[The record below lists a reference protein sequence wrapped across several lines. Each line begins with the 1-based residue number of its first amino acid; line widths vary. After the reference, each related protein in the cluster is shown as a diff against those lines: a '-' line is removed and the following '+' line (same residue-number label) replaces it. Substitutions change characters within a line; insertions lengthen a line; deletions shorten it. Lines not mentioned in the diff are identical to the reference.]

1 MAHFLKHFLRFCA
14 YFHQK
19 APLLRQSKGKNIVKH
34 AYFWHYFSIIIIIF
48 SFKISKIIFYHFYWY
63 TVSISQIS
71 KIDYDIFKVFGAIMR
86 TMNGKHSRYGSQQKM
101 APLKAS
107 FPQIY
112 WKFHINLM
120 NISFKVALFMK
131 NDFLIFFG
139 AKFWLNDFHGALFC
153 IMEYFDDL
161 ILWKYATFCSTKRDI
176 FCK

>member
-19 APLLRQSKGKNIVKH
+19 APLLRQSKGKNIVKN
-34 AYFWHYFSIIIIIF
+34 AYFWHYFSIIIILF

-131 NDFLIFFG
+131 NDFLIFLAPSFDLMTFV
-139 AKFWLNDFHGALFC
+139 AH
-153 IMEYFDDL
+153 YF
-161 ILWKYATFCSTKRDI
+161 A
-176 FCK
+176 